1 MNYFLGICH
10 YDSMI
15 LRKISEHSCAYLEP
29 INNADIHSHLF
40 KPNIGLAVGFLL
52 IGQNS
57 LII

>member
-1 MNYFLGICH
+1 
-10 YDSMI
+10 MI

-52 IGQNS
+52 IG
-57 LII
+57 